1 MENQIICPK
10 CGAKIDVS
18 KVLYSQ
24 IEQTIRENYERDY
37 KQKEAY
43 FNKMKAQFEIERQNF
58 EMQKNKIIQ
67 DEIEKRLSDEK
78 LILEKSLKDRI
89 YSENKQIIDA
99 LRKDLEEQSKK
110 VAELNSALIELE
122 RLKREKSE
130 LEQKLRLD
138 FERQLN
144 EQLRREQENMLKS
157 FEDKYDLKM
166 KEYEKVISD
175 LNKKLE
181 EAQRSALQ
189 GSMQLQGEV
198 QELELERILRE
209 MFPFDE
215 IKEVKKGQRGADVV
229 QIVRNE
235 FGRICGKI
243 LYESKRTKNFDKNWI
258 SKLKEDNLEEKAD
271 VLVIVSQ
278 ALPDGA
284 DKYFYED
291 GVWICQFSDIYAFT
305 KVLRLLVLE
314 IHKVAS
320 YNENRET
327 KMELIYKY
335 LTSNEF
341 AQTFEAIIKGF
352 VELKKSYDDEKMKI
366 QKIWKEREKQFERI
380 ITNATNFYGSLKGLA
395 GANIPDIKLLEGS
408 SD

>member
-1 MENQIICPK
+1 MENQITCPK

-18 KVLYSQ
+18 KVLYTQ
-24 IEQTIRENYERDY
+24 IEQSIRENYERDY
-37 KQKEAY
+37 KQKEVS
-43 FNKMKAQFEIERQNF
+43 FNQMKAQFEIERQNF
-58 EMQKNKIIQ
+58 ELQKNKIIQ
-67 DEIEKRLSDEK
+67 EEIDKRLSDEK
-78 LILEKSLKDRI
+78 LILEKTLKDKI
-89 YSENKQIIDA
+89 YAENKQIIEA
-99 LRKDLEEQSKK
+99 LQKDIEEQSRK
-110 VAELNSALIELE
+110 VAELNRALVEVE

-130 LEQKLRLD
+130 LEQKLKLD

-144 EQLRREQENMLKS
+144 ELLRREQENLMKT

-166 KEYEKVISD
+166 KEYEKIISD

-181 EAQRSALQ
+181 DAQRSALQ
-189 GSMQLQGEV
+189 GSMQLQGEI

-209 MFPFDE
+209 MFPFDDVRQ
-215 IKEVKKGQRGADVV
+215 VKKGQRGADVV

-235 FGRICGKI
+235 FGRTCGKI

-271 VLVIVSQ
+271 VLVIVTQ
-278 ALPDGA
+278 AMPDGTEN
-284 DKYFYED
+284 YFFED
-291 GVWICQFSDIYAFT
+291 GVWICHFSDIYAFA

-314 IHKVAS
+314 IYKVAS
-320 YNENRET
+320 FNENRGT
-327 KMELIYKY
+327 KMELIYQY

-341 AQTFEAIIKGF
+341 AQTFESIIKGF
-352 VELKKSYDDEKMKI
+352 VELKQSYEEEKLKM

-380 ITNATNFYGSLKGLA
+380 ITSATNFYGSIKGLA
-395 GANIPDIKLLEGS
+395 GSNIPDIKLL

>member
-1 MENQIICPK
+1 MENQITCPK

-18 KVLYSQ
+18 KVLYTQ
-24 IEQTIRENYERDY
+24 IEQSIRENYERDY
-37 KQKEAY
+37 KQKEVS
-43 FNKMKAQFEIERQNF
+43 FNQMKAQFEIERQNF
-58 EMQKNKIIQ
+58 ELQKNKIIQ
-67 DEIEKRLSDEK
+67 EEIDKRLSDEK
-78 LILEKSLKDRI
+78 LILEKTLKDKI
-89 YSENKQIIDA
+89 YAENKQIIEA
-99 LRKDLEEQSKK
+99 LQKDIEEQSRK
-110 VAELNSALIELE
+110 VAELNRALIEVE

-130 LEQKLRLD
+130 LEQKLKLD

-144 EQLRREQENMLKS
+144 ELLRREQENLMKT

-166 KEYEKVISD
+166 KEYEKIISD

-181 EAQRSALQ
+181 DAQRSALQ
-189 GSMQLQGEV
+189 GSMQLQGEI

-209 MFPFDE
+209 MFPFDDVRQ
-215 IKEVKKGQRGADVV
+215 VKKGQRGADVV

-235 FGRICGKI
+235 FGRTCGKI

-271 VLVIVSQ
+271 VLVIVTQ
-278 ALPDGA
+278 AMPDGTEN
-284 DKYFYED
+284 YFFED
-291 GVWICQFSDIYAFT
+291 GVWICHFSDIYAFA

-314 IHKVAS
+314 IYKVAS
-320 YNENRET
+320 FNENRGT
-327 KMELIYKY
+327 KMELIYQY

-341 AQTFEAIIKGF
+341 AQTFESIIKGF
-352 VELKKSYDDEKMKI
+352 VELKQSYEEEKLKM

-380 ITNATNFYGSLKGLA
+380 ITSATNFYGSIKGLA
-395 GANIPDIKLLEGS
+395 GSNIPDIKLL

>member
-1 MENQIICPK
+1 MENQITCPK

-18 KVLYSQ
+18 KVLYTQ
-24 IEQTIRENYERDY
+24 IEQSIRENYERDY
-37 KQKEAY
+37 KQKEVS
-43 FNKMKAQFEIERQNF
+43 FNQMKAQFEIERQNF
-58 EMQKNKIIQ
+58 ELQKNKIIQ
-67 DEIEKRLSDEK
+67 EEIDKRLSDEK
-78 LILEKSLKDRI
+78 LILEKTLKDKI
-89 YSENKQIIDA
+89 YAENNQIIEA
-99 LRKDLEEQSKK
+99 LQKDIEEQSRK
-110 VAELNSALIELE
+110 VAELNRALVEVE

-130 LEQKLRLD
+130 LEQKLKLD

-144 EQLRREQENMLKS
+144 ELLRREQENLMKT

-166 KEYEKVISD
+166 KEYEKIISD

-181 EAQRSALQ
+181 DAQRSALQ
-189 GSMQLQGEV
+189 GSMQLQGEI

-209 MFPFDE
+209 MFPFDDVRQ
-215 IKEVKKGQRGADVV
+215 VKKGQRGADVV

-235 FGRICGKI
+235 FGRTCGKI

-271 VLVIVSQ
+271 VLVIVTQ
-278 ALPDGA
+278 AMPDGTEN
-284 DKYFYED
+284 YFFED
-291 GVWICQFSDIYAFT
+291 GVWICHFSDIYAFA

-314 IHKVAS
+314 IYKVAS
-320 YNENRET
+320 FNENRGT
-327 KMELIYKY
+327 KMELIYQY

-341 AQTFEAIIKGF
+341 AQTFESIIKGF
-352 VELKKSYDDEKMKI
+352 VELKQSYEEEKLKM

-380 ITNATNFYGSLKGLA
+380 ITSATNFYGSIKGLA
-395 GANIPDIKLLEGS
+395 GSNIPDIKLL

>member
-1 MENQIICPK
+1 MENQITCPK

-18 KVLYSQ
+18 KVLYTQ
-24 IEQTIRENYERDY
+24 IEQSMRENYERDY
-37 KQKEAY
+37 KQKEVS
-43 FNKMKAQFEIERQNF
+43 FNQMKAQFEIERQNF
-58 EMQKNKIIQ
+58 ELQKNKIIQ
-67 DEIEKRLSDEK
+67 EEIDKRLSDEK
-78 LILEKSLKDRI
+78 LILEKTLKDKI
-89 YSENKQIIDA
+89 YAENKQIIEA
-99 LRKDLEEQSKK
+99 LQKDIEEQSRK
-110 VAELNSALIELE
+110 VAELNRALIEVE

-130 LEQKLRLD
+130 LEQKLKLD

-144 EQLRREQENMLKS
+144 ELLRREQENLMKT

-166 KEYEKVISD
+166 KEYEKIISD

-181 EAQRSALQ
+181 DAQRSALQ
-189 GSMQLQGEV
+189 GSMQLQGEI

-209 MFPFDE
+209 MFPFDDVRQ
-215 IKEVKKGQRGADVV
+215 VKKGQRGADVV

-235 FGRICGKI
+235 FGRTCGKI

-271 VLVIVSQ
+271 VLVIVTQ
-278 ALPDGA
+278 AMPDGTEN
-284 DKYFYED
+284 YFFED
-291 GVWICQFSDIYAFT
+291 GVWICHFSDIYAFA

-314 IHKVAS
+314 IYKVAS
-320 YNENRET
+320 FNENRGT
-327 KMELIYKY
+327 KMELIYQY

-341 AQTFEAIIKGF
+341 AQTFESIIKGF
-352 VELKKSYDDEKMKI
+352 VELKQSYEEEKLKM

-380 ITNATNFYGSLKGLA
+380 ITSATNFYGSIKGLA
-395 GANIPDIKLLEGS
+395 GSNIPDIKLL

>member
-1 MENQIICPK
+1 MENQITCPK

-18 KVLYSQ
+18 KVLYTQ
-24 IEQTIRENYERDY
+24 IEQSIRENYERDY
-37 KQKEAY
+37 KQKEVS
-43 FNKMKAQFEIERQNF
+43 FNQMKAQFEIERQNF
-58 EMQKNKIIQ
+58 ELQKNKIIQ
-67 DEIEKRLSDEK
+67 EEIDKRLSDEK
-78 LILEKSLKDRI
+78 LILEKTLKDKI
-89 YSENKQIIDA
+89 YAENNQIIEA
-99 LRKDLEEQSKK
+99 LQKDIEEQSRK
-110 VAELNSALIELE
+110 VAELNRALIEVE

-130 LEQKLRLD
+130 LEQKLKLD

-144 EQLRREQENMLKS
+144 ELLRREQENLMKT

-166 KEYEKVISD
+166 KEYEKIISD

-181 EAQRSALQ
+181 DAQRSALQ
-189 GSMQLQGEV
+189 GSMQLQGEI

-209 MFPFDE
+209 MFPFDDVRQ
-215 IKEVKKGQRGADVV
+215 VKKGQRGADVV

-235 FGRICGKI
+235 FGRTCGKI

-271 VLVIVSQ
+271 VLVIVTQ
-278 ALPDGA
+278 AMPDGTEN
-284 DKYFYED
+284 YFFED
-291 GVWICQFSDIYAFT
+291 GVWICHFSDIYAFA

-314 IHKVAS
+314 IYKVAS
-320 YNENRET
+320 FNENRGT
-327 KMELIYKY
+327 KMELIYQY

-341 AQTFEAIIKGF
+341 AQTFESIIKGF
-352 VELKKSYDDEKMKI
+352 VELKQSYEEEKLKM

-380 ITNATNFYGSLKGLA
+380 ITSATNFYGSIKGLA
-395 GANIPDIKLLEGS
+395 GSNIPDIKLL